1 MRSVVIAAVGIL
13 LLFSSCSVV
22 KTAADLQRIANS
34 GTKRVTI
41 KNDIDLQGQSLR
53 FPVGCKL
60 VFRGGAISNGHLSF
74 DAVVI
79 KGCPK
84 FRNCYYQGTIRVEKI
99 DDRNYTSQD
108 DDGTLKFLLTN
119 AIENG
124 ARCKFFRDYKIDMN
138 ALSGSGLVSLRDIE
152 SGADIT
158 FQGNAILNTKV
169 FTKPT
174 TKPFIVLTNVNGVTI
189 RDCRF
194 RDVAEHNTRNF
205 KNSTGC
211 TFIHCYGDCEAIN
224 LIDCSQENG
233 DCILRSGVYT
243 HNKSHPE
250 RTPTVG
256 LSNSVLKV
264 SAKNTG
270 YGLALYCGDNL
281 DIDLTVESPH
291 RGFYCTG
298 VSNSKIN
305 YNGHNPI
312 ETKCHIL
319 IKDAVF
325 RHFDESGNEVLDMK
339 GCHDLVIKANIE
351 EMMAGE
357 SVVIFQSYGS
367 GRKEGA
373 DFTFR
378 SGKCHHYNV
387 DITANIGR
395 GPAKDSYSICT
406 CNSDSGAL
414 NEEDMYGCKVSN
426 ITIHDVNCG
435 SGTTSPYMCNFGPF
449 IEADIDVRDC
459 ILTSTDSSRKPSFNY
474 RVLGNTSG
482 MIRVTNSMV
491 GNVVVRKKT
500 SGNLDIVVDNEPAK
514 LEPNYSND
522 NSVRGLV
529 RVMKRTN

>member
-1 MRSVVIAAVGIL
+1 MKPIALVCVF
-13 LLFSSCSVV
+13 FSFFSCSIVRND
-22 KTAADLQRIANS
+22 TDLLQYANNQS
-34 GTKRVTI
+34 TRKIII
-41 KNDIDLQGQSLR
+41 KEDVNLLGKAIS
-53 FPVGCKL
+53 FPEGCTVMFNK
-60 VFRGGAISNGHLSF
+60 GSISNGRITFNSNQ
-74 DAVVI
+74 I
-79 KGCPK
+79 KGK
-84 FRNCYYQGTIRVEKI
+84 VRFVNCSYSGKMIVSHI
-99 DDRNYTSQD
+99 DDRGFSSQD
-108 DDGTLKFLLTN
+108 DAGTLKFLLTN

-124 ARCKFFRDYKIDMN
+124 ARCKFYRDYRIDMN
-138 ALSGSGLVSLRDIE
+138 ALSESGLVSLRNIE
-152 SGADIT
+152 SGADIS
-158 FQGNAILNTKV
+158 FQGHTIFNTKQ
-169 FTKPT
+169 FSKATIKPL
-174 TKPFIVLTNVNGVTI
+174 IVLNNVNNVTI
-189 RDCRF
+189 RDCNF
-194 RDVAEHNTRNF
+194 VDVKEHNTHLF
-205 KNSTGC
+205 KKSSGC
-211 TFIHCYGDCEAIN
+211 NYLHCFGDCEAIN
-224 LIDCSQENG
+224 LLNCSQENG
-233 DCILRSGVYT
+233 DGILRSGVYT
-243 HNKSHPE
+243 HNKSNPE

-305 YNGHNPI
+305 YKGHNPI

-325 RHFDESGNEVLDMK
+325 RHIDESGNEVLDMK

-351 EMMAGE
+351 EIMAGE

-426 ITIHDVNCG
+426 VTIHDINCV
-435 SGTTSPYMCNFGPF
+435 SGMTSPYMCNFGPF
-449 IEADIDVRDC
+449 IEAEIDVRDC
-459 ILTSTDSSRKPSFNY
+459 SLTSTGTRKKPSFDY

-482 MIRVTNSMV
+482 MIRVTNSSV

-514 LEPNYSND
+514 LEPDYSND

-529 RVMKRTN
+529 RVLKRM

>member
-1 MRSVVIAAVGIL
+1 MRNVVITAIGIL
-13 LLFSSCSVV
+13 LLSCSCSAVR
-22 KTAADLQRIANS
+22 TAADLQRIVDS
-34 GTKRVTI
+34 GTKTI
-41 KNDIDLQGQSLR
+41 TVKNDIDLQGL
-53 FPVGCKL
+53 PVSIPAGCTL
-60 VFRGGAISNGHLSF
+60 VFRGGSISNGNIVF
-74 DAVVI
+74 DAVAI
-79 KGCPK
+79 KGSPK
-84 FRNCYYQGTIRVEKI
+84 FRDCTYKGTIRIKKI
-99 DDRNYTSQD
+99 DDRDFTSQD
-108 DDGTLKFLLTN
+108 DAGTLKFLLAN

-124 ARCKFFRDYKIDMN
+124 TKCRFYRDYRIDVD
-138 ALSGSGLVSLRDIE
+138 ALTGNSLLSLNDIE
-152 SGADIT
+152 SGADLS
-158 FQGNAILNTKV
+158 FQGHTIYN
-169 FTKPT
+169 
-174 TKPFIVLTNVNGVTI
+174 TKPFTKATIKPIIVLCNVKGVTI
-189 RDCRF
+189 RDCKF
-194 RDVAEHNTRNF
+194 QDVEEHNTHTF
-205 KNSTGC
+205 KNSSGC
-211 TFIHCYGDCEAIN
+211 NFIHCYGDCEAIN
-224 LIDCSQENG
+224 LLNCSQENG

-243 HNKSHPE
+243 HNRSHPE

-264 SAKNTG
+264 RANNTG

-298 VSNSKIN
+298 VSNSKII
-305 YNGHNPI
+305 YRGHNPI

-319 IKDAVF
+319 LKDAVY
-325 RHFDESGNEVLDMK
+325 RRVDGLGQEVLDMK
-339 GCHDLVIKANIE
+339 GCHDLVIKAEIE

-378 SGKCHHYNV
+378 SGRCHHYNV
-387 DITANIGR
+387 DITANILG
-395 GPAKDSYSICT
+395 GPEKDSYSICV

-426 ITIHDVNCG
+426 VTIHDVNCV

-459 ILTSTDSSRKPSFNY
+459 NISSTDISRKMDFNY

-482 MIRVTNSMV
+482 RIRVTNSSV
-491 GNVVVRKKT
+491 GKVVVRKKT
-500 SGNLDIVVDNEPAK
+500 TGKLDIEVDGEPARF
-514 LEPNYSND
+514 EPDYSND

-529 RVMKRTN
+529 RVLKRND